1 MAKQAELVIA
11 VLGTQTYCNHTP
23 PHETHCR
30 GYMKNG
36 SSFETEGH
44 DRDSIRLAGHQLA
57 IASALAS
64 AGPKASLLCIL
75 IHGGSLA
82 LSTLTRDCTA
92 IITAWFP
99 GQQGGAAIADI
110 IFGKVSPAG
119 DASLNVLHASE
130 CIQLQS
136 KDMLLV
142 LFRGSKVAVL

>member
-1 MAKQAELVIA
+1 LFDLRLEYQLAKQAELVVA

-82 LSTLTRDCTA
+82 LSTLMHDCTA
-92 IITAWFP
+92 IVTAWFP
-99 GQQGGAAIADI
+99 GQQGGAALADI
-110 IFGKVSPAG
+110 IFGKASPAG
-119 DASLNVLHASE
+119 TPAWD
-130 CIQLQS
+130 IQLATAY
-136 KDMLLV
+136 
-142 LFRGSKVAVL
+142 VAH